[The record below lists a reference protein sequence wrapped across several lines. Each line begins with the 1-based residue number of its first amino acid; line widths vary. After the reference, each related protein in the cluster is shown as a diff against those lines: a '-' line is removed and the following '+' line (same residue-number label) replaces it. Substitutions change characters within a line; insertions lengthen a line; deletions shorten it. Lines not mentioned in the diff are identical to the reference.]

1 MIEGGQSTTIQIPS
15 EISMLLGVYI
25 LPGFEPADLIAELHR
40 LIGVATDVETLAFDR
55 VPAKPDMGWFDTLA
69 SILREADPKATAVV
83 PMMLP
88 AASDGRTFAQ
98 LGIQTYGFMPMNLPE
113 GFNFSQAIHAVDERL
128 PTDAVSFG
136 AAAILEAL
144 RRYPN

>member
-1 MIEGGQSTTIQIPS
+1 
-15 EISMLLGVYI
+15 
-25 LPGFEPADLIAELHR
+25 
-40 LIGVATDVETLAFDR
+40 
-55 VPAKPDMGWFDTLA
+55 MGRFDTLA
-69 SILREADPKATAVV
+69 SILRQADPKATAVV

-98 LGIQTYGFMPMNLPE
+98 LGIQTYGFTPMNLPE
-113 GFNFSQAIHAVDERL
+113 GFNFSQVIHAVDERL

-136 AAAILEAL
+136 AAAISGAL